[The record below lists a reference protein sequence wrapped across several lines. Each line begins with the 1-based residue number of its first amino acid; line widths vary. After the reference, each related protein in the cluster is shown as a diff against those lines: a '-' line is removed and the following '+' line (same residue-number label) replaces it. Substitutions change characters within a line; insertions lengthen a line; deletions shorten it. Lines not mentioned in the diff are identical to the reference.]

1 VSEQPDFLA
10 HTQALPFVLSLRAER
25 DWKHAPQKSSGH
37 KISPLVQGLWK
48 ILDKDGALTA
58 ADAREALGRE
68 LTEAAVLRALCE
80 LWQALRISPV
90 FAEEGQPAS
99 WEMLRVRHRE
109 ALTTASATG
118 QVTAL
123 SLLVSMYLQSVY
135 AASSDEIEI
144 FLSPVASRS
153 RVREAV
159 RGLSATRQI
168 HSLSMDAQTYHF
180 LENGLP
186 EFAELPAPAVTTTT
200 PSTMGVEAN
209 GTAMERPP
217 RPRPIPRKMQAI
229 RPQPSDAAA
238 MPAAA
243 PIFGRPKHAIPPGG
257 GPAMRPESQPEPRAA
272 SAARPASTG
281 RPSTRPAWQ
290 QAAKPPARGARST
303 GKDQSARGDRTARP
317 ATGTRPSFPPKR
329 TFSSP
334 GGERR
339 QTSGTA
345 PERTAPGRDARP
357 PTRPRP
363 GGAPPDARRGARP
376 DTRPGSRPSSRP
388 GSRPS
393 SRPGAR
399 PGGTW
404 TGGAKKEAPK
414 PWALPGRP
422 SASNPRPPRANA
434 RGAGSFRPAQKRYDR
449 PGTGGGA
456 PRADVDRPRAPRG
469 DRGPGNPDRA
479 RSSRPSSGPQSR
491 PQRPPYVANRSAGAP
506 VGPASSRPSTGF
518 RPRSGKEAPGRPRFG
533 DRKTGFDTPKRRF
546 SPAPGGPGARG
557 AQGARGPEAVRPQR
571 PAAAPTRIQGPSA
584 DARQSRGPGY
594 DRPRPGSYGKPGARA
609 GAGSAAGRSPGRSPG
624 RGPVRDP
631 GRGPG
636 KGDRAARP
644 PFVPRSGPA
653 KAGSAKFKPG
663 TGRAP
668 GKPASFRGRKPDRNQ
683 PAQ

>member
-1 VSEQPDFLA
+1 
-10 HTQALPFVLSLRAER
+10 
-25 DWKHAPQKSSGH
+25 
-37 KISPLVQGLWK
+37 
-48 ILDKDGALTA
+48 
-58 ADAREALGRE
+58 
-68 LTEAAVLRALCE
+68 
-80 LWQALRISPV
+80 
-90 FAEEGQPAS
+90 
-99 WEMLRVRHRE
+99 VRHRE

-186 EFAELPAPAVTTTT
+186 EFAELPAPAVTTT
-200 PSTMGVEAN
+200 PSTMRVEAN
-209 GTAMERPP
+209 GTEMERRPT
-217 RPRPIPRKMQAI
+217 PRPIPRKMQAI

-238 MPAAA
+238 IPAAA
-243 PIFGRPKHAIPPGG
+243 PIFRRPKHAVPPGG

-272 SAARPASTG
+272 SAPRPASTG

-290 QAAKPPARGARST
+290 QAAESPARGARST

-339 QTSGTA
+339 KTSGTA
-345 PERTAPGRDARP
+345 PERAAPGGDTRA

-363 GGAPPDARRGARP
+363 GGAPPDARHGARP
-376 DTRPGSRPSSRP
+376 GARSGTRPGA
-388 GSRPS
+388 RPS

-399 PGGTW
+399 PGGAW

-422 SASNPRPPRANA
+422 SGSNPRPPRANA
-434 RGAGSFRPAQKRYDR
+434 RSAASFRPAQKRYD
-449 PGTGGGA
+449 PPSAGAGA
-456 PRADVDRPRAPRG
+456 PRADADRPRAPRG
-469 DRGPGNPDRA
+469 EPGNPGRA
-479 RSSRPSSGPQSR
+479 RSSRPSGGPQSR
-491 PQRPPYVANRSAGAP
+491 PQRPPYVANRSAGPP
-506 VGPASSRPSTGF
+506 VGPASSRPSPGF
-518 RPRSGKEAPGRPRFG
+518 RPRSGSAPHSGKEGPGRPRFG

-546 SPAPGGPGARG
+546 SPAPGGQGARG
-557 AQGARGPEAVRPQR
+557 AQGARGPAAVRPQR
-571 PAAAPTRIQGPSA
+571 PAVAPTRNQGPSA
-584 DARQSRGPGY
+584 DARQGRGPGY

-609 GAGSAAGRSPGRSPG
+609 GAGSAAGRSPGRGPG
-624 RGPVRDP
+624 RGPVRGP

-636 KGDRAARP
+636 KDDRAARP
-644 PFVPRSGPA
+644 PFVPRSGPP